1 MSAHRLLLSVGPRQ
15 RERLS
20 PRDFLW
26 RPRGEPSSM
35 QVSVGPR
42 LEELGAAPP
51 LHVDFMRL
59 AALVFLV
66 DRSVERDRGPG
77 VRWERELE
85 LTVPVS
91 DPDRWN
97 AVDEQLAEVLHILT
111 GDTWSLAFVRE
122 RAPRRRAVT
131 QVAPAP
137 VVCLFSG
144 GADSLAG
151 AVVAR
156 EQFGSLPVL
165 ASHFDFPA
173 IAGVQNRLVDA
184 LGQLW
189 GQRPEHVRLHLQ
201 RHKRQ
206 VGSGALFPDEPSRR
220 SRSLLFIALGLA
232 AAAVRDAELWM
243 SENGPTS
250 LNPPLTGERR
260 GSVTTRTTHPAFLD
274 RLAEVLTS
282 LGLNVR
288 LRNPFETL
296 TKGEVL
302 RACADALGDD
312 ARAGQLL
319 SMSHSC
325 GKPSFNVRGFDPG
338 KQCGVC
344 FGCLVRRGAFP
355 AAGLTDSTTYIE
367 VALRGDGRRD
377 GWLTDKRRQTIE
389 AVRYRLRRGY
399 RPTDV
404 VALGLP
410 PRIRTAEALELV
422 NRGLAELGAIDIP

>member
-20 PRDFLW
+20 TSDFLW

-35 QVSVGPR
+35 EVSVGPR
-42 LEELGAAPP
+42 LEELGPVPAP
-51 LHVDFMRL
+51 HIDFMRI

-66 DRSVERDRGPG
+66 DRSVLRETGLG
-77 VRWERELE
+77 VRWERELQ

-91 DPDRWN
+91 DPDRWESV
-97 AVDEQLAEVLHILT
+97 AAQLADVLHILT
-111 GDTWSLAFVRE
+111 GDIWALTFVRE
-122 RAPRRRAVT
+122 RPPRRRAPARVK
-131 QVAPAP
+131 PAP

-151 AVVAR
+151 ATVAY
-156 EQFGSLPVL
+156 EHFATPPVL
-165 ASHFDFPA
+165 ASHFDFNA
-173 IAGVQNRLVDA
+173 IAGVQNRLADA
-184 LGQLW
+184 LERLW
-189 GQRPEHVRLHLQ
+189 EQRPEHVRLHLQ
-201 RHKRQ
+201 RSTAQ
-206 VGSGALFPDEPSRR
+206 VGSGAPFPNERSRR

-260 GSVTTRTTHPAFLD
+260 GSVTTRTTHPAFLG
-274 RLAEVLTS
+274 RLMEVLRS
-282 LGLNVR
+282 AGLTVR

-302 RACADALGDD
+302 RACADAVGDD
-312 ARAGQLL
+312 RRAEELL

-325 GKPSFNVRGFDPG
+325 GKPSYVKGFDPG
-338 KQCGVC
+338 TQCGVC
-344 FGCLVRRGAFP
+344 FGCLVRRGAFA

-367 VALRGDGRRD
+367 LALRADGGRA
-377 GWLTDKRRQTIE
+377 GWLTDKRRQTVE

-399 RPTDV
+399 GPADV
-404 VALGLP
+404 LALGLP
-410 PRIRTAEALELV
+410 ARIRTADALDLV
-422 NRGLAELGAIDIP
+422 RRGLAELESVDIP